1 MQCAGKRGAAHSDD
15 IIAGKAETSVDLV
28 HAKRGDAALD
38 RQCLKGCSM
47 DAKLCRRKTD
57 A

>member
-1 MQCAGKRGAAHSDD
+1 MQRAGKRGAAYTGD
-15 IIAGKAETSVDLV
+15 IIAGNAGVSVNFT